1 MASIENRSTFVVKVR
16 NRDDLTRT
24 FAVNRQK
31 ELKAYL
37 AELRAQGLKPQPKQG
52 TDYYAIR
59 IWALGRPEQCLFAKS
74 EHKAISSIT
83 RRGANLH
90 LVTY

>member
-1 MASIENRSTFVVKVR
+1 MASIENRSTFDVKVR

-52 TDYYAIR
+52 TD
-59 IWALGRPEQCLFAKS
+59 C
-74 EHKAISSIT
+74 
-83 RRGANLH
+83 
-90 LVTY
+90 